1 MEVEALERA
10 PREPGEDE
18 VLRCPIGLGVR
29 RVAEALDDGVFETSG
44 RYSGQRV
51 ITTFFSV

>member
-10 PREPGEDE
+10 PRESGEDE